1 MSRWGP
7 ALAVLVAVGGTARA
21 QVLDENE
28 LVAMLRSA
36 YRTCSGVAWSTKEKT
51 IREFMQGADLH
62 SVDVVSA
69 VVRPGFLDG
78 YVCTSIPEEG
88 YYLGIC
94 STAGELSH
102 ASKIPFWDLDP
113 RGPSYRREIIAGRI
127 GSPRIARFEAVKQYG
142 DLSVRYYLYVP
153 DWMSLEDLREGRE
166 VSFRFI
172 LTGALH
178 FYLDHKFSQRF
189 YGVAQRIMPETPML
203 RCAEGHEYPP
213 TTERKFCPKD
223 GLPLR

>member
-1 MSRWGP
+1 
-7 ALAVLVAVGGTARA
+7 
-21 QVLDENE
+21 
-28 LVAMLRSA
+28 
-36 YRTCSGVAWSTKEKT
+36 
-51 IREFMQGADLH
+51 MQSADLH
-62 SVDVVSA
+62 LVDVASA

-78 YVCTSIPEEG
+78 YVYTTVPEEG

-94 STAGELSH
+94 STSGDLSH

-113 RGPSYRREIIAGRI
+113 RGPSHRRQTVAGRI
-127 GSPRIARFEAVKQYG
+127 GSLRIGRFEAIKQYE

-153 DWMSLEDLREGRE
+153 EWMSLDDLREGRE

-172 LTGALH
+172 LTGARH

-189 YGVAQRIMPETPML
+189 YGVAQRITAETPML
-203 RCAEGHEYPP
+203 RCPKGHEYPV
-213 TTERKFCPKD
+213 TTSRKFCPKD